1 MEQLIRQ
8 AVDLMRARYF
18 DPLTLDD
25 MADAAIMS
33 KFHFIR
39 MFRVVVGVTPCR
51 YLSALR
57 IQHAKRLLRSTT
69 MNVSEISAEVG
80 YSSTGS
86 FTRRFTASVGCS
98 PIQYRNHALVEQRRV
113 VPAHPGGGA
122 VTGTL
127 HAPDQAA
134 PALYV
139 GVFESPILECPP
151 VAHAVLER
159 PGAFRL
165 DRVPAGAWYLHAI
178 GSVAPGG
185 DGARR
190 ARRLLVD
197 SRGPVEVASGGKVE
211 VDLTVEPHRWTDPP
225 MLFALPQ
232 LEAAEDVLA
241 RAA

>member
-25 MADAAIMS
+25 LADAAIMS

-39 MFRVVVGVTPCR
+39 TFRVVVGVTPCR

-98 PIQYRNHALVEQRRV
+98 PIQYRNHRLTEQKRA
-113 VPAHPGGGA
+113 VPEDPGWGA

-127 HAPDQAA
+127 HAPDRGA
-134 PALYV
+134 ALYV

-151 VAHAVLER
+151 VAYAVLDE
-159 PGAFRL
+159 PGAFCL
-165 DRVPAGAWYLHAI
+165 DRVPAGTWYVHAI
-178 GSVAPGG
+178 GCSAQGG
-185 DGARR
+185 DGARH

-197 SRGPVEVASGGKVE
+197 SRGPVKVAPGRKAE
-211 VDLTVEPHRWTDPP
+211 VDLTVGPHRWTDPP

-232 LEAAEDVLA
+232 VEAAEDLA
-241 RAA
+241 ALAA